1 MAGYAIL
8 IYGVLVLL
16 GGVLGYAKAQ
26 SKPSLISG
34 VVFGVLLLVSGWLM
48 LEARA
53 WGWYLAIVLAG
64 FLTAFFAFRFKNTR
78 KFMPAGLMVV
88 LSVAAIAVLLLNPL
102 R

>member
-64 FLTAFFAFRFKNTR
+64 FLTAFFVVRFKNTR